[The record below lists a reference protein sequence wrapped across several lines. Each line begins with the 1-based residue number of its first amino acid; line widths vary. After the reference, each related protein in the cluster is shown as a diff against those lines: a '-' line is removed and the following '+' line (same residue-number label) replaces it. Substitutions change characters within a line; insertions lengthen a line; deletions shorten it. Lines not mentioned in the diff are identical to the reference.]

1 MSDNDIIILNSIL
14 KQNTALVEGS
24 LSDSEY
30 FNVFAFEQIL
40 KNYELSY
47 EEMSKGSIDSGDDGG
62 VDGLFVFI
70 NGDLLHEDSD
80 LTGIKRPPRFE
91 VFLIQTKNSASFS
104 EIAVERVIASV
115 RNLLNLTKDMN
126 ALRNLYN
133 SDLINKVDSFRHAY
147 LDLASRH
154 PVLNFNFIYVTK
166 GDTTNIHPKV
176 KEQAKILEQVI
187 KEFFSGAKTEVT
199 FMGARELLDA
209 SRVGKSYTLQLQFLE
224 SYLSKGADN
233 YIVLS
238 SLRDYYNFITDR
250 DGNLQ
255 RHIFESNVR
264 DYQGNVEV
272 NKDIQKTLEAQDNLD
287 FWWLNNGITILA
299 SKASIVG
306 KTITLDDVLI
316 VNGLQTT
323 TIIYNYFKDRGIEE
337 EKGKGRSILVRII
350 ITDNPETRDRI
361 IKATNF
367 QTAVPVASLK
377 ATDRIQRNIE
387 DFFLQH
393 DWFYDRRKNYYKNMG
408 KPAARIIS
416 IPYLAQAVM
425 AMILREPDNARARP
439 SSLIKRNTDYSRVF
453 SESIRPDIYLFCART
468 MKRIDN
474 YLRNE
479 SAELPIQ
486 GKDNLKFHL
495 AMLST
500 IKLIGNKDYKATDM
514 SGLSASHFTKELLT
528 ESLQEMIKSTEEFA
542 SKRGW
547 TIERIAKS
555 REFVDY
561 MLKIV
566 NLPSSEA
573 A

>member
-1 MSDNDIIILNSIL
+1 VSDNDIIILNSIL
-14 KQNTALVEGS
+14 KQNKALVGGS

-80 LTGIKRPPRFE
+80 LTGIKRNPRFE
-91 VFLIQTKNSASFS
+91 VFLIQTKTSASFS
-104 EIAVERVIASV
+104 EIAVERVVASV

-147 LDLASRH
+147 LDLASHH
-154 PVLNFNFIYVTK
+154 PVLTFHFIYVTK
-166 GDTTNIHPKV
+166 GDTTKIHPKV
-176 KEQAKILEQVI
+176 KTQTKILEQVI
-187 KEFFSGAKTEVT
+187 KGLFSGAETEAT

-209 SRVGKSYTLQLQFLE
+209 SRVEKSYTLQLQFLE
-224 SYLSKGADN
+224 NYLSKGADN
-233 YIVLS
+233 YIVLCN
-238 SLRDYYNFITDR
+238 LRSYYNFITDEH
-250 DGNLQ
+250 GNLQ

-272 NKDIQKTLEAQDNLD
+272 NKDIQKTLEAHDNLD

-299 SKASIVG
+299 SEASIAG

-323 TIIYNYFKDRGIEE
+323 TIIYNYSKDKGTEE
-337 EKGKGRSILVRII
+337 EKDEGRSILVRII
-350 ITDNPETRDRI
+350 VTKDHEAIDRI

-367 QTAVPVASLK
+367 QTAVPAASLK

-393 DWFYDRRKNYYKNMG
+393 GWFYDRRKNYYKNMA
-408 KPAARIIS
+408 KPAARIVS

-439 SSLIKRNTDYSRVF
+439 SSLIKRDTDYSRVF
-453 SESIRPDIYLFCART
+453 SESIHPDIYLFCAET

-474 YLRNE
+474 YLRSE
-479 SAELPIQ
+479 SANLPTQ

-495 AMLST
+495 AMIST
-500 IKLIGNKDYKATDM
+500 IKVIGKKDYKTTDM
-514 SGLSASHFTKELLT
+514 SRLSVNDFTQGLLT
-528 ESLQEMIKSTEEFA
+528 ESLQETTKLAEQFA
-542 SKRGW
+542 NDHGW

-555 REFVDY
+555 REFVEY
-561 MLKIV
+561 MVETVKLA
-566 NLPSSEA
+566 SSEA